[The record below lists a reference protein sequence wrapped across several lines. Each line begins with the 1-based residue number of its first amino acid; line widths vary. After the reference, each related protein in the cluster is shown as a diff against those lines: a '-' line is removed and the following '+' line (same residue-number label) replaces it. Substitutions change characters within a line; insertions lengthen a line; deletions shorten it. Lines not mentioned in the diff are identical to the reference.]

1 MKYLEQKQI
10 LMGIAIVVVVISI
23 IGYYFYK
30 NVYTK
35 EEIIISEEQNTTEKT
50 TKELKSSEEQII
62 IHIAGEIQNPGIIKT
77 TEGARIADIIEKAG
91 GLKEEA
97 DLTDINLAY
106 PVEDGQKII
115 IPKQGEKKE
124 EYITEESGIK
134 EEVTTTKPSQEA
146 NQTKTINLNKA
157 TKEELQTLQGIG
169 EATAEKIITY
179 RKENRK
185 FSNHRRPKKC
195 TRNRRCQI

>member
-50 TKELKSSEEQII
+50 TKEPESSEEQII

-106 PVEDGQKII
+106 PVEDGQKVI

>member
-91 GLKEEA
+91 G
-97 DLTDINLAY
+97 LTDINLAY

>member
-50 TKELKSSEEQII
+50 IKEPESSEEQII

>member
-50 TKELKSSEEQII
+50 TKELKSTEEQII

>member
-50 TKELKSSEEQII
+50 TKEPESSEEQII